1 MRKFLRFFRIHR
13 LRIVEQVVVVA
24 IFSLIIPLIVTGIIV
39 NNINRQALARE
50 LRNTALIIAKNVDRN
65 IYDMFKSDDAK
76 IKEIALS
83 IKYLPNKAMIDKYLS
98 DYVKTTE
105 IFSDL
110 HIERVNPHNLPDY
123 ISESGHLNP
132 SSGSITV
139 SEKLD
144 KNHYLIGIM
153 NKEYL
158 HNQIFKGI
166 NEPIREIF
174 VISEKGKLVSSINY
188 NEKDFQ
194 TIYPLIPPN
203 MENGTTASIGKN
215 HNQPIICTKMK
226 SMDVTIIVN
235 TTTEI
240 MERTIYF
247 SAWQILTAM
256 IVSAIASLLF
266 ISMYLSY
273 LYLNIRQLFKGI
285 NALTK
290 GNYSRKIRLLKN
302 ILTPYELVYLANEF
316 NKAADEINDAYS
328 KLAKQ
333 KEELEI
339 LDNFRSNLIDT
350 VSHEF
355 RTPLT
360 SIKGYS
366 SRLMRT
372 DITIDKAT
380 WNKSLKVIKQQ
391 TERLSRMIE
400 DLLVIPDIEGAHL
413 NMTFESINL
422 AESLE
427 LSLISVKNIENREV
441 INNVAEKN
449 IHICADKD
457 RFEQVLI
464 NIIENANKYGMEDTP
479 LVIDAVKVNGK
490 VTIILKNYAPYIDK
504 QTVKKL
510 FEKFVRLDD
519 KTTRT
524 TRGTGLGL
532 FIVKG
537 LLSAMGG
544 TIFIKSTPANEF
556 FTYITLPS
564 EEE

>member
-1 MRKFLRFFRIHR
+1 VRKFSRIFRIHR
-13 LRIVEQVVVVA
+13 LKIVEQVVVVA

-83 IKYLPNKAMIDKYLS
+83 IKYLPNREMIDKYLS

-110 HIERVNPHNLPDY
+110 HIEKVNPHNLPDY
-123 ISESGHLNP
+123 ITESGHLNP
-132 SSGSITV
+132 SSGTITV

-144 KNHYLIGIM
+144 RNHYLIGVM

-174 VISEKGKLVSSINY
+174 VLSEKGKLVSSINY

-194 TIYPLIPPN
+194 TLYALIPEN
-203 MENGTTASIGKN
+203 MENGTTESIGKN
-215 HNQPIICTKMK
+215 HNQPVICTKMK

-266 ISMYLSY
+266 ITMYLSY

-391 TERLSRMIE
+391 TERLSRMVE

-413 NMTFESINL
+413 NMTFESVNV

-441 INNVAEKN
+441 INNVADKN
-449 IHICADKD
+449 LHICADKD

-464 NIIENANKYGMEDTP
+464 NIIENANKYGTEDTP
-479 LVIDAVKVNGK
+479 LVIDAIKKNKK

-544 TIFIKSTPANEF
+544 TIFIKSTPNNEF

>member
-1 MRKFLRFFRIHR
+1 MRKFLRIFRIHR

-83 IKYLPNKAMIDKYLS
+83 IKYLPNRKMIDKYLN
-98 DYVKTTE
+98 DYVKSTE

-110 HIERVNPHNLPDY
+110 HIEKVNPHNLPVY
-123 ISESGHLNP
+123 ITESGHLDP
-132 SSGSITV
+132 SSGTITV

-144 KNHYLIGIM
+144 NNHYLIGIM

-158 HNQIFKGI
+158 HNQIFRGI

-174 VISEKGKLVSSINY
+174 VLSEKGKLVSSINY

-194 TIYPLIPPN
+194 SLYPLIPSN

-266 ISMYLSY
+266 ITMYLSY

-290 GNYSRKIRLLKN
+290 GNYSRRIRLLKN
-302 ILTPYELVYLANEF
+302 VLTPYELVYLSNEF

-413 NMTFESINL
+413 NMPFESVNV

-441 INNVAEKN
+441 INNVAEN
-449 IHICADKD
+449 IYICADKD

-464 NIIENANKYGMEDTP
+464 NLIENANKYGLEDTP
-479 LVIDAVKVNGK
+479 LVIDAIKVNGK
-490 VTIILKNYAPYIDK
+490 VTVILKNYAPYIDK

-544 TIFIKSTPANEF
+544 TIFIKSTPNNEF
-556 FTYITLPS
+556 FTYVTLPS

>member
-1 MRKFLRFFRIHR
+1 MKRFLKIFRVHR

-24 IFSLIIPLIVTGIIV
+24 IFSLIIPLVITGIIV
-39 NNINRQALARE
+39 NNANRQSLAKE
-50 LRNTALIIAKNVDRN
+50 LRNVAMLIAKNVDQN
-65 IYDMFKSDDAK
+65 IYDTFKSDDAK
-76 IKEIALS
+76 IKEIALA
-83 IKYLPNKAMIDKYLS
+83 IKYLPNRETINRYLQN
-98 DYVKTTE
+98 YLKTNE
-105 IFSDL
+105 IFSNL
-110 HIERVNPHNLPDY
+110 HIEKVNPHNLPDY
-123 ISESGHLNP
+123 ISDSGHLDP
-132 SSGSITV
+132 ASGIITV

-144 KNHYLIGIM
+144 DTHYLIGTM

-174 VISEKGKLVSSINY
+174 VLSENGKLVSSVNY
-188 NEKDFQ
+188 NEKDFKSLF
-194 TIYPLIPPN
+194 PLIPQN

-226 SMDVTIIVN
+226 AMDVTIIVN
-235 TTTEI
+235 TTAEI
-240 MERTIYF
+240 MERTIYY
-247 SAWQILTAM
+247 SAWKILTAM
-256 IVSAIASLLF
+256 IVSAIVSLLF
-266 ISMYLSY
+266 ITMYLSY

-333 KEELEI
+333 KEELEK

-380 WNKSLKVIKQQ
+380 LNKSLKVIKQQ
-391 TERLSRMIE
+391 TERLSRMVE

-413 NMTFESINL
+413 NMTFESVNV

-427 LSLISVKNIENREV
+427 ISLISVKNIENREV
-441 INNVAEKN
+441 INNIADKN
-449 IHICADKD
+449 LYVCADKD

-464 NIIENANKYGMEDTP
+464 NIIENANKYGEEDTP
-479 LVIDAVKVNGK
+479 LTIDAEKSGNEI
-490 VTIILKNYAPYIDK
+490 TIIFKNIAPYIDEK
-504 QTVKKL
+504 TVNKL

-544 TIFIKSTPANEF
+544 TISIKSTPQNEF

>member
-1 MRKFLRFFRIHR
+1 MRKFLRVFRIHR
-13 LRIVEQVVVVA
+13 LKIVEQVVVVA
-24 IFSLIIPLIVTGIIV
+24 IFSLIIPLIVTGVIV

-83 IKYLPNKAMIDKYLS
+83 IKYLPNRKMIDKYLN
-98 DYVKTTE
+98 DYVKSTE

-110 HIERVNPHNLPDY
+110 HIEKVNPHNLPIY
-123 ISESGHLNP
+123 IAESGHLDP
-132 SSGSITV
+132 SSGTITV

-144 KNHYLIGIM
+144 NNHYLIGIM

-158 HNQIFKGI
+158 HNQIFRGI

-174 VISEKGKLVSSINY
+174 VLSEKGKLVSSMNY

-194 TIYPLIPPN
+194 SLYPLIPSN

-266 ISMYLSY
+266 ITMYLSY

-290 GNYSRKIRLLKN
+290 GNYSRRIRLLKN
-302 ILTPYELVYLANEF
+302 VLTPYELVYLSNEF

-413 NMTFESINL
+413 NMTFESVNV

-441 INNVAEKN
+441 INNVTEN
-449 IHICADKD
+449 IYICADKD

-464 NIIENANKYGMEDTP
+464 NLIENANKYGIEDTP
-479 LVIDAVKVNGK
+479 LIIDAIKVNGK
-490 VTIILKNYAPYIDK
+490 VTVILKNYAPYIDK

-544 TIFIKSTPANEF
+544 TIFIKSTPNNEF
-556 FTYITLPS
+556 FTYVTLPS

>member
-1 MRKFLRFFRIHR
+1 MRKVLRVFRIHR
-13 LRIVEQVVVVA
+13 LKIVEQVVVVA

-83 IKYLPNKAMIDKYLS
+83 IKYLPNRKMIDKYLN
-98 DYVKTTE
+98 DYVKSTE

-110 HIERVNPHNLPDY
+110 HIEKVNPHNLPIY
-123 ISESGHLNP
+123 IAESGHLDP
-132 SSGSITV
+132 SSGTITV

-144 KNHYLIGIM
+144 NNHYLIGIM

-158 HNQIFKGI
+158 HNQIFRGI

-174 VISEKGKLVSSINY
+174 VLSEKGKLVSSMNY

-194 TIYPLIPPN
+194 SLYPLIPSN

-266 ISMYLSY
+266 ITMYLSY

-290 GNYSRKIRLLKN
+290 GNYSRRIRLLKN
-302 ILTPYELVYLANEF
+302 VLTPYELVYLSNEF

-413 NMTFESINL
+413 NMTFESVNV

-441 INNVAEKN
+441 INNVTEN
-449 IHICADKD
+449 IYICADKD

-464 NIIENANKYGMEDTP
+464 NLIENANKYGLEDTP
-479 LVIDAVKVNGK
+479 LIIDAIKVNGK
-490 VTIILKNYAPYIDK
+490 VTVILKNYAPYIDK

-544 TIFIKSTPANEF
+544 TIFIKSTTNNEF
-556 FTYITLPS
+556 FTYVTLPS

>member
-1 MRKFLRFFRIHR
+1 MRKVLRVFRIHR
-13 LRIVEQVVVVA
+13 LKIVEQVVVVA

-83 IKYLPNKAMIDKYLS
+83 IKYLPNRKMIDKYLN
-98 DYVKTTE
+98 DYVKSTE

-110 HIERVNPHNLPDY
+110 HIEKVNPHNLPIY
-123 ISESGHLNP
+123 IAESGHLDP
-132 SSGSITV
+132 SSGTITV

-144 KNHYLIGIM
+144 NNHYLIGIM

-158 HNQIFKGI
+158 HNQIFRGI

-174 VISEKGKLVSSINY
+174 VLSEKGKLVSSINY

-194 TIYPLIPPN
+194 SLYPLIPSN

-266 ISMYLSY
+266 ITMYLSY

-290 GNYSRKIRLLKN
+290 GNYSRRIRLLKN
-302 ILTPYELVYLANEF
+302 VLTPYKLVYLSNEF

-413 NMTFESINL
+413 NMTFESVNV

-441 INNVAEKN
+441 INNVTEN
-449 IHICADKD
+449 IYICADKD

-464 NIIENANKYGMEDTP
+464 NLIENANKYGLEDTP
-479 LVIDAVKVNGK
+479 LIIDAIKVNGK
-490 VTIILKNYAPYIDK
+490 VTVILKNYAPYIDK

-544 TIFIKSTPANEF
+544 TIFIKSTPNNEF
-556 FTYITLPS
+556 FTYVTLPS

>member
-1 MRKFLRFFRIHR
+1 MRKFLRIFRIHR

-83 IKYLPNKAMIDKYLS
+83 IKYLPNRKMIDKYLN
-98 DYVKTTE
+98 DYVKSTE

-110 HIERVNPHNLPDY
+110 HIEKVNPHNLPVY
-123 ISESGHLNP
+123 ITESGHLDP
-132 SSGSITV
+132 SSGTITV

-144 KNHYLIGIM
+144 NNHYLIGIM

-158 HNQIFKGI
+158 HNQIFRGI

-174 VISEKGKLVSSINY
+174 VLSEKGKLVSSINY

-194 TIYPLIPPN
+194 SLYPLIPSN

-266 ISMYLSY
+266 ITMYLSY

-290 GNYSRKIRLLKN
+290 GNYSRRIRLLKN
-302 ILTPYELVYLANEF
+302 VLTPYELVYLSNEF

-413 NMTFESINL
+413 NMTFESVNV

-441 INNVAEKN
+441 INNVAEN
-449 IHICADKD
+449 IYICADKD

-464 NIIENANKYGMEDTP
+464 NLIENANKYGLEDTP
-479 LVIDAVKVNGK
+479 LVIDAIKVNGK
-490 VTIILKNYAPYIDK
+490 VTVILKNYAPYIDK

-544 TIFIKSTPANEF
+544 TIFIKSTPNNEF
-556 FTYITLPS
+556 FTYVTLPS

>member
-1 MRKFLRFFRIHR
+1 MRKVLRVFRIHR
-13 LRIVEQVVVVA
+13 LKIVEQVVVVA

-83 IKYLPNKAMIDKYLS
+83 IKYLPNRKMIDKYLN
-98 DYVKTTE
+98 DYVKSTE

-110 HIERVNPHNLPDY
+110 HIEKVNPHNLPIY
-123 ISESGHLNP
+123 IAESGHLDP
-132 SSGSITV
+132 SSGTITV

-144 KNHYLIGIM
+144 NNHYLIGIM

-158 HNQIFKGI
+158 HNQIFRGI

-174 VISEKGKLVSSINY
+174 VLSEKGKLVSSMNY

-194 TIYPLIPPN
+194 SLYPLIPSN

-266 ISMYLSY
+266 ITMYLSY

-290 GNYSRKIRLLKN
+290 GNYSRRIRLLKN
-302 ILTPYELVYLANEF
+302 VLTPYELVYLSNEF

-413 NMTFESINL
+413 NMTFESVNVT
-422 AESLE
+422 ESLE

-441 INNVAEKN
+441 INNVTEN
-449 IHICADKD
+449 IYICADKD

-464 NIIENANKYGMEDTP
+464 NLIENANKYGLEDTP
-479 LVIDAVKVNGK
+479 LIIDAIKVNGK
-490 VTIILKNYAPYIDK
+490 VTVILKNYAPYIDK

-544 TIFIKSTPANEF
+544 TIFIKSTPNNEF
-556 FTYITLPS
+556 FTYVTLPS

>member
-1 MRKFLRFFRIHR
+1 MRKFFRFFRIHR

-83 IKYLPNKAMIDKYLS
+83 IKYLPNREMINRYLS

-105 IFSDL
+105 IFSNL
-110 HIERVNPHNLPDY
+110 HIEKVNPHNLPDY

-132 SSGSITV
+132 SSGTITV

-144 KNHYLIGIM
+144 KNHYLIGTM

-188 NEKDFQ
+188 NEKDFKSL
-194 TIYPLIPPN
+194 YPLIPAN
-203 MENGTTASIGKN
+203 MENGTVKSIGKN

-266 ISMYLSY
+266 ITMYLSY

-302 ILTPYELVYLANEF
+302 VLTPYELVYLANEF

-391 TERLSRMIE
+391 TERLSRMVE

-413 NMTFESINL
+413 NMTFESVNV

-427 LSLISVKNIENREV
+427 LSIISVKNIENREV

-449 IHICADKD
+449 LFVCADKD

-464 NIIENANKYGMEDTP
+464 NVIENANKYGTEGTP
-479 LVIDAVKVNGK
+479 LIIDAIKTDKK
-490 VTIILKNYAPYIDK
+490 VTLIFKNYSPYIDK

-544 TIFIKSTPANEF
+544 TIFIKSTPNNEF

>member
-1 MRKFLRFFRIHR
+1 MRKFSRIFRIHR
-13 LRIVEQVVVVA
+13 LKIVEQVVVVA

-83 IKYLPNKAMIDKYLS
+83 IKYLPNREMIDKYLS

-110 HIERVNPHNLPDY
+110 HIEKVNPHNLPDY
-123 ISESGHLNP
+123 ITESGHLNP
-132 SSGSITV
+132 SSGTITV

-144 KNHYLIGIM
+144 RNHYLIGVM

-174 VISEKGKLVSSINY
+174 VLSEKGKLVSSINY

-194 TIYPLIPPN
+194 TLYALIPEN
-203 MENGTTASIGKN
+203 MENGTTESIGKN
-215 HNQPIICTKMK
+215 HNQPVICTKMK

-266 ISMYLSY
+266 ITMYLSY

-413 NMTFESINL
+413 NMTFESVNV

-441 INNVAEKN
+441 INNVSDKN
-449 IHICADKD
+449 LHICADKD

-464 NIIENANKYGMEDTP
+464 NIIENANKYGTEDTP
-479 LVIDAVKVNGK
+479 LVIDAIKKNKK

-544 TIFIKSTPANEF
+544 TIFIKSTPNNEF

>member
-132 SSGSITV
+132 SSGTITV

-302 ILTPYELVYLANEF
+302 VLTPYELVYLANEF

-391 TERLSRMIE
+391 TERLSRMVE

-413 NMTFESINL
+413 NMTFESVNV

-427 LSLISVKNIENREV
+427 LSLISVKNIENRKV

-449 IHICADKD
+449 LHICADKD

-464 NIIENANKYGMEDTP
+464 NIIENANKYGTEDTP

>member
-1 MRKFLRFFRIHR
+1 MRKFSRIFRIHR
-13 LRIVEQVVVVA
+13 LKIVEQVVVVA

-83 IKYLPNKAMIDKYLS
+83 IKYLPNREMIDKYLS

-110 HIERVNPHNLPDY
+110 HIEKVNPHNLPDY
-123 ISESGHLNP
+123 ITESGHLNP
-132 SSGSITV
+132 SSGTITV

-144 KNHYLIGIM
+144 RNHYLIGVM

-166 NEPIREIF
+166 NEPIRESF
-174 VISEKGKLVSSINY
+174 VLSEKGKLVSSINY

-194 TIYPLIPPN
+194 TLYALIPEN
-203 MENGTTASIGKN
+203 MENGTTESIGKN
-215 HNQPIICTKMK
+215 HNQPVICTKMK

-266 ISMYLSY
+266 ITMYLSY

-413 NMTFESINL
+413 NMTFESVNV

-441 INNVAEKN
+441 INNVSDKN
-449 IHICADKD
+449 LHICADKD

-464 NIIENANKYGMEDTP
+464 NIIENANKYGTEDTP
-479 LVIDAVKVNGK
+479 LVIDAIKKNKK

-544 TIFIKSTPANEF
+544 TIFIKSTPNNEF

>member
-1 MRKFLRFFRIHR
+1 MRKFLRIFRIHR
-13 LRIVEQVVVVA
+13 LKIVEQVVVVA

-76 IKEIALS
+76 IKEIALY
-83 IKYLPNKAMIDKYLS
+83 IKYLPSKEMIDKYLK

-105 IFSDL
+105 IFSNL
-110 HIERVNPHNLPDY
+110 HIEKVNPHHLPDY

-132 SSGSITV
+132 TSGTITV

-144 KNHYLIGIM
+144 KNHYLVGTM

-194 TIYPLIPPN
+194 TLYPLIPAN
-203 MENGTTASIGKN
+203 MENGTIASIGKN
-215 HNQPIICTKMK
+215 HNQPVICTKMK

-266 ISMYLSY
+266 ITMYLSY

-391 TERLSRMIE
+391 TERLSRMVE

-413 NMTFESINL
+413 NMTFESVNV

-441 INNVAEKN
+441 INNVADKN
-449 IHICADKD
+449 FHICADKD

-464 NIIENANKYGMEDTP
+464 NVIENANKYGTENTP
-479 LVIDAVKVNGK
+479 LIIDAIKTKGK
-490 VTIILKNYAPYIDK
+490 VTVILKNYAPYIDK
-504 QTVKKL
+504 QTVNKL

-544 TIFIKSTPANEF
+544 TIFIKSTPQNEF

>member
-1 MRKFLRFFRIHR
+1 MRKVLRVFRIHR
-13 LRIVEQVVVVA
+13 LKIVEQVVVVA

-83 IKYLPNKAMIDKYLS
+83 IKYLPNRKMIDKYLN
-98 DYVKTTE
+98 DYVKSTE

-110 HIERVNPHNLPDY
+110 HIEKVNPHNLPIY
-123 ISESGHLNP
+123 IAESGHLDP
-132 SSGSITV
+132 SSGTITV

-144 KNHYLIGIM
+144 NNHYLIGIM

-158 HNQIFKGI
+158 HNQIFRGI

-174 VISEKGKLVSSINY
+174 VLSEKGKLVSSMNY

-194 TIYPLIPPN
+194 SLYPLIPSN

-266 ISMYLSY
+266 ITMYLSY

-290 GNYSRKIRLLKN
+290 GNYSRRIRLLKN
-302 ILTPYELVYLANEF
+302 VLTPYELVYLSNEF

-413 NMTFESINL
+413 NMTFESVNV

-441 INNVAEKN
+441 INNVTEN
-449 IHICADKD
+449 IYICADKD

-464 NIIENANKYGMEDTP
+464 NLIENANKYGLEDTP
-479 LVIDAVKVNGK
+479 LIIDAIKVNGK
-490 VTIILKNYAPYIDK
+490 VTVILKNYAPYIDK

-544 TIFIKSTPANEF
+544 TIFIKSTPNNEF
-556 FTYITLPS
+556 FTYVTLPS

>member
-1 MRKFLRFFRIHR
+1 MRKFLRIFRIHR
-13 LRIVEQVVVVA
+13 LKIVEQVVVVA

-83 IKYLPNKAMIDKYLS
+83 IKYLPNKQMIDKYLK
-98 DYVKTTE
+98 DYVKSTQ

-110 HIERVNPHNLPDY
+110 HIEKVNPHNLPDY
-123 ISESGHLNP
+123 IAESGHLDP
-132 SSGSITV
+132 SSGAITV

-144 KNHYLIGIM
+144 NNHYLIGIM

-158 HNQIFKGI
+158 HNQIFRGI

-174 VISEKGKLVSSINY
+174 VLSEKGKLVSSINY

-194 TIYPLIPPN
+194 SLYPLIPAN

-266 ISMYLSY
+266 ITMYLSY

-290 GNYSRKIRLLKN
+290 GNYSRRIRLLKN
-302 ILTPYELVYLANEF
+302 VLTPYELVYLANEF

-391 TERLSRMIE
+391 TERLSRMVE

-413 NMTFESINL
+413 NMTFESVNV

-441 INNVAEKN
+441 INNVAEN
-449 IHICADKD
+449 IYICADKD

-464 NIIENANKYGMEDTP
+464 NLIENANKYGLEDTP
-479 LVIDAVKVNGK
+479 LVIDAIKVNGK
-490 VTIILKNYAPYIDK
+490 VTVILKNYAPYIDK
-504 QTVKKL
+504 QTAKKL

-544 TIFIKSTPANEF
+544 TIFIKSTPNNEF
-556 FTYITLPS
+556 FTYVTLPS

>member
-1 MRKFLRFFRIHR
+1 MRKFLRVFRIHR
-13 LRIVEQVVVVA
+13 LKIVEQVVVVA

-83 IKYLPNKAMIDKYLS
+83 IKYLPNRKMIDKYLN
-98 DYVKTTE
+98 DYVKSTE

-110 HIERVNPHNLPDY
+110 HIEKVNPHNLPIY
-123 ISESGHLNP
+123 IAESGHLDP
-132 SSGSITV
+132 SSGTITV

-144 KNHYLIGIM
+144 NNHYLIGIM

-158 HNQIFKGI
+158 HNQIFRGI

-174 VISEKGKLVSSINY
+174 VLSEKGKLVSSMNY

-194 TIYPLIPPN
+194 SLYPLIPSN

-266 ISMYLSY
+266 ITMYLSY

-290 GNYSRKIRLLKN
+290 GNYSRRIRLLKN
-302 ILTPYELVYLANEF
+302 VLTPYELVYLSNEF

-413 NMTFESINL
+413 NMTFESVNV

-441 INNVAEKN
+441 INNVTEN
-449 IHICADKD
+449 IYICADKD

-464 NIIENANKYGMEDTP
+464 NLIENANKYGLEDTP
-479 LVIDAVKVNGK
+479 LIIDAIKVNGK
-490 VTIILKNYAPYIDK
+490 VTVILKNYAPYIDK

-544 TIFIKSTPANEF
+544 TIFIKSTPNNEF
-556 FTYITLPS
+556 FTYVTLPS

>member
-1 MRKFLRFFRIHR
+1 VRKFLRVFRIHR
-13 LRIVEQVVVVA
+13 LKIVEQVVVVA

-83 IKYLPNKAMIDKYLS
+83 IKYLPNRKMIDKYLN
-98 DYVKTTE
+98 DYVKSTE

-110 HIERVNPHNLPDY
+110 HIEKVNPHNLPIY
-123 ISESGHLNP
+123 IAESGHLDP
-132 SSGSITV
+132 SSGTITV

-144 KNHYLIGIM
+144 NNHYLIGIM

-158 HNQIFKGI
+158 HNQIFRGI

-174 VISEKGKLVSSINY
+174 VLSEKGKLVSSMNY

-194 TIYPLIPPN
+194 SLYPLIPSN

-266 ISMYLSY
+266 ITMYLSY

-290 GNYSRKIRLLKN
+290 GNYSRRIRLLKN
-302 ILTPYELVYLANEF
+302 VLTPYELVYLSNEF

-413 NMTFESINL
+413 NMTFESVNV

-441 INNVAEKN
+441 INNVTEN
-449 IHICADKD
+449 IYICADKD

-464 NIIENANKYGMEDTP
+464 NLIENANKYGLEDTP
-479 LVIDAVKVNGK
+479 LIIDAIKVNGK
-490 VTIILKNYAPYIDK
+490 VTVILKNYAPYIDK

-544 TIFIKSTPANEF
+544 TIFIKSTPNNEF
-556 FTYITLPS
+556 FTYVTLPS

>member
-1 MRKFLRFFRIHR
+1 MRKVLRVFRIHR
-13 LRIVEQVVVVA
+13 LKIVEQVVVVA

-83 IKYLPNKAMIDKYLS
+83 IKYLPNRKMIDKYLN
-98 DYVKTTE
+98 DYVKSTE

-110 HIERVNPHNLPDY
+110 HIEKVNPHNLPIY
-123 ISESGHLNP
+123 IAESGHLDP
-132 SSGSITV
+132 SSGTITV

-144 KNHYLIGIM
+144 NNHYLIGIM

-158 HNQIFKGI
+158 HNQIFRGI

-174 VISEKGKLVSSINY
+174 VLSEKGKLVSSMNY

-194 TIYPLIPPN
+194 SLYPLIPSN

-266 ISMYLSY
+266 ITMYLSY

-290 GNYSRKIRLLKN
+290 GNYSRRIRLLKN
-302 ILTPYELVYLANEF
+302 VLTPYELVYLSNEF

-413 NMTFESINL
+413 NMTFESVNV

-441 INNVAEKN
+441 INNVTEN
-449 IHICADKD
+449 IYICADKD

-464 NIIENANKYGMEDTP
+464 NLIENANKYGLEDTP
-479 LVIDAVKVNGK
+479 LIIDAIKVNGK
-490 VTIILKNYAPYIDK
+490 VTVILKNYAPYIDK

-544 TIFIKSTPANEF
+544 TIFIKSTPNNEF

>member
-1 MRKFLRFFRIHR
+1 MRKFFRFFRIHR

-83 IKYLPNKAMIDKYLS
+83 IKYLPNREMINRYLS

-105 IFSDL
+105 IFSNL
-110 HIERVNPHNLPDY
+110 HIEKVNPHNLPDY

-132 SSGSITV
+132 SSGTITV

-144 KNHYLIGIM
+144 KNHYLIGTM

-188 NEKDFQ
+188 NEKDFKSL
-194 TIYPLIPPN
+194 YPLIPAN
-203 MENGTTASIGKN
+203 MENGTVKSIGKN

-266 ISMYLSY
+266 ITMYLSY

-302 ILTPYELVYLANEF
+302 VLTPYELVYLANEF

-391 TERLSRMIE
+391 TERLSRMVE

-413 NMTFESINL
+413 NMTFESVNV

-427 LSLISVKNIENREV
+427 LSIISVKNIENREV

-449 IHICADKD
+449 LFVCADKD

-464 NIIENANKYGMEDTP
+464 NVIENANKYGTEDTP
-479 LVIDAVKVNGK
+479 LIIDAIKTDKK
-490 VTIILKNYAPYIDK
+490 VTLIFKNYSPYIDK

-532 FIVKG
+532 FIVIG

-544 TIFIKSTPANEF
+544 TIFIKSTPNNEF

>member
-1 MRKFLRFFRIHR
+1 MRKFFRFFRIHR

-83 IKYLPNKAMIDKYLS
+83 IKYLPNHEMINRYLS
-98 DYVKTTE
+98 DYVKTTK
-105 IFSDL
+105 IFSNL
-110 HIERVNPHNLPDY
+110 HIEKVNPHNLPDY

-132 SSGSITV
+132 SSGTITV

-144 KNHYLIGIM
+144 KNHYLIGTM

-188 NEKDFQ
+188 NEKDFKSL
-194 TIYPLIPPN
+194 YPLIPAN
-203 MENGTTASIGKN
+203 MENGTVKSIGKN

-266 ISMYLSY
+266 ITMHLSY

-302 ILTPYELVYLANEF
+302 VLTPYELVYLANEF

-391 TERLSRMIE
+391 TERLSRMVE

-413 NMTFESINL
+413 NMTFESVNV

-427 LSLISVKNIENREV
+427 LSIISVKNIENREV

-449 IHICADKD
+449 LFVCADKD

-464 NIIENANKYGMEDTP
+464 NVIENANKYGTEDTP
-479 LVIDAVKVNGK
+479 LIIDAIKTDKK
-490 VTIILKNYAPYIDK
+490 VTLIFKNYSPYIDK

-544 TIFIKSTPANEF
+544 TIFIKSTPNNEF

>member
-1 MRKFLRFFRIHR
+1 MRKLLRFFRIHR

-65 IYDMFKSDDAK
+65 IYDMFKSDDSK

-83 IKYLPNKAMIDKYLS
+83 IKYLPDRKMIDKYLN

-110 HIERVNPHNLPDY
+110 HIEKVNPHNLPDY

-132 SSGSITV
+132 SSGTITV

-188 NEKDFQ
+188 NEKDFK
-194 TIYPLIPPN
+194 TLYPLIPHN

-215 HNQPIICTKMK
+215 HNQPVICTKMK
-226 SMDVTIIVN
+226 AMDVTIIVN

-391 TERLSRMIE
+391 TERLSRMVE

-413 NMTFESINL
+413 NMTFESVNV

-449 IHICADKD
+449 LHICADKD

-464 NIIENANKYGMEDTP
+464 NVIENANKYGTENTP
-479 LVIDAVKVNGK
+479 LIIDAVKVNGK
-490 VTIILKNYAPYIDK
+490 VTIILKNYSPYIDK

-544 TIFIKSTPANEF
+544 TIFIKSTPKNEF

>member
-1 MRKFLRFFRIHR
+1 MRKILRFFRIHR

-132 SSGSITV
+132 SSGTITV
-139 SEKLD
+139 SEKLA

-188 NEKDFQ
+188 NGKDFQ
-194 TIYPLIPPN
+194 TIYPLIPSN

>member
-1 MRKFLRFFRIHR
+1 MRKVLRVFRIHR
-13 LRIVEQVVVVA
+13 LKIVEQVVVVA

-83 IKYLPNKAMIDKYLS
+83 IKYLPNRKMIDKYLN
-98 DYVKTTE
+98 DYVKSTE

-110 HIERVNPHNLPDY
+110 HIEKVNPHNLPIY
-123 ISESGHLNP
+123 IAESGHLDP
-132 SSGSITV
+132 SSGTITV

-144 KNHYLIGIM
+144 NNHYLIGIM

-158 HNQIFKGI
+158 HNQIFRGI

-174 VISEKGKLVSSINY
+174 VLSEKGKLVSSINY

-194 TIYPLIPPN
+194 SLYPLIPSN

-266 ISMYLSY
+266 ITMYLSY

-290 GNYSRKIRLLKN
+290 GNYSRRIRLLKN
-302 ILTPYELVYLANEF
+302 VLTPYELVYLSNEF

-413 NMTFESINL
+413 NMTFESVNV

-441 INNVAEKN
+441 INNVTEN
-449 IHICADKD
+449 IYICADKD

-464 NIIENANKYGMEDTP
+464 NLIENANKYGLEDTP
-479 LVIDAVKVNGK
+479 LIIDAIKINGK
-490 VTIILKNYAPYIDK
+490 VTVILKNYAPYIDK

-544 TIFIKSTPANEF
+544 TIFIKSTPNNEF
-556 FTYITLPS
+556 FTYVTLPS

>member
-1 MRKFLRFFRIHR
+1 MKKFLRIFRIHR
-13 LRIVEQVVVVA
+13 LKIVEQVVVVA

-83 IKYLPNKAMIDKYLS
+83 IKYLPNKQMIDKYLK
-98 DYVKTTE
+98 DYVKSTQ

-110 HIERVNPHNLPDY
+110 HIEKVNPHNLPVY
-123 ISESGHLNP
+123 IAESGHLDP
-132 SSGSITV
+132 SSGTITV

-144 KNHYLIGIM
+144 NNHYLIGIM

-158 HNQIFKGI
+158 HNQIFRGI

-174 VISEKGKLVSSINY
+174 VLSEKGKLVSSINY

-194 TIYPLIPPN
+194 SLYPLIPEN

-266 ISMYLSY
+266 ITMYLSY

-290 GNYSRKIRLLKN
+290 GNYSRRIRLLKN
-302 ILTPYELVYLANEF
+302 VLTPYELVYLANEF

-413 NMTFESINL
+413 NMTFESVNV

-441 INNVAEKN
+441 INNVAEN
-449 IHICADKD
+449 IYICADKD

-464 NIIENANKYGMEDTP
+464 NLIENANKYGLENTP
-479 LVIDAVKVNGK
+479 LVIDAIKVNGK
-490 VTIILKNYAPYIDK
+490 VTVILKNYAPYIDK

-544 TIFIKSTPANEF
+544 TIFIKSTPNNEF
-556 FTYITLPS
+556 FTYVTLPS

>member
-1 MRKFLRFFRIHR
+1 MRKVLRVFRIHR
-13 LRIVEQVVVVA
+13 LKIVEQVVVVA

-83 IKYLPNKAMIDKYLS
+83 IKYLPNRKMIDKYLN
-98 DYVKTTE
+98 DYVKSTE

-110 HIERVNPHNLPDY
+110 HIEKVNPHNLPIY
-123 ISESGHLNP
+123 IAESGHLDP
-132 SSGSITV
+132 SSGTITV

-144 KNHYLIGIM
+144 NNHYLIGIM

-158 HNQIFKGI
+158 HNQIFRGI

-174 VISEKGKLVSSINY
+174 VLSEKGKLVSSINY

-194 TIYPLIPPN
+194 SLYPLIPSN
-203 MENGTTASIGKN
+203 MENGTQASIGKN

-266 ISMYLSY
+266 ITMYLSY

-290 GNYSRKIRLLKN
+290 GNYSRRIRLLKN
-302 ILTPYELVYLANEF
+302 VLTPYELVYLSNEF

-413 NMTFESINL
+413 NMTFESVNV

-441 INNVAEKN
+441 INNVTEN
-449 IHICADKD
+449 IYICADKD

-464 NIIENANKYGMEDTP
+464 NLIENANKYGLEDTP
-479 LVIDAVKVNGK
+479 LIIDAIKVNGK
-490 VTIILKNYAPYIDK
+490 VTVILKNYAPYIDK

-544 TIFIKSTPANEF
+544 TIFIKSTPNNEF
-556 FTYITLPS
+556 FTYVTLPS

>member
-1 MRKFLRFFRIHR
+1 
-13 LRIVEQVVVVA
+13 
-24 IFSLIIPLIVTGIIV
+24 
-39 NNINRQALARE
+39 
-50 LRNTALIIAKNVDRN
+50 
-65 IYDMFKSDDAK
+65 MFKSDDAK

-83 IKYLPNKAMIDKYLS
+83 IKYLPNRKMIDKYLN
-98 DYVKTTE
+98 DYVKSTE

-110 HIERVNPHNLPDY
+110 HIEKVNPHNLPIY
-123 ISESGHLNP
+123 IAESGHLDP
-132 SSGSITV
+132 SSGTITV

-144 KNHYLIGIM
+144 NNHYLIGIM

-158 HNQIFKGI
+158 HNQIFRGI

-174 VISEKGKLVSSINY
+174 VLSEKGKLVSSMNY

-194 TIYPLIPPN
+194 SLYPLIPSN

-266 ISMYLSY
+266 ITMYLSY

-290 GNYSRKIRLLKN
+290 GNYSRRIRLLKN
-302 ILTPYELVYLANEF
+302 VLTPYELVYLSNEF

-413 NMTFESINL
+413 NMTFESVNV

-441 INNVAEKN
+441 INNVTEN
-449 IHICADKD
+449 IYICADKD

-464 NIIENANKYGMEDTP
+464 NLIENANKYGLEDTP
-479 LVIDAVKVNGK
+479 LIIDAIKVNGK
-490 VTIILKNYAPYIDK
+490 VTVILKNYAPYIDK

-544 TIFIKSTPANEF
+544 TIFIKSTPNNEF
-556 FTYITLPS
+556 FTYVTLPS

>member
-1 MRKFLRFFRIHR
+1 MRKILRFFRIHR

-132 SSGSITV
+132 SSGTITV

-194 TIYPLIPPN
+194 TIYPLIPSN

>member
-132 SSGSITV
+132 SSGTITV

-391 TERLSRMIE
+391 TERLSRMVE

-413 NMTFESINL
+413 NMTFESVNV

-449 IHICADKD
+449 LHICADKD

-464 NIIENANKYGMEDTP
+464 NIIENANKYGTEDTP

>member
-1 MRKFLRFFRIHR
+1 MRKVLRVFRIHR
-13 LRIVEQVVVVA
+13 LKIVEQVVVVA

-83 IKYLPNKAMIDKYLS
+83 IKYLPNRKMIDKYLN
-98 DYVKTTE
+98 DYVKSTE

-110 HIERVNPHNLPDY
+110 HIEKVNPHNLPIY
-123 ISESGHLNP
+123 IAESGHLDP
-132 SSGSITV
+132 SSGTITV

-144 KNHYLIGIM
+144 NNHYLIGIM

-158 HNQIFKGI
+158 HNQIFRGI

-174 VISEKGKLVSSINY
+174 VLSEKGKLVSSINY

-194 TIYPLIPPN
+194 SLYPLIPSN

-266 ISMYLSY
+266 ITMYLSY

-290 GNYSRKIRLLKN
+290 GNYSRRIRLLKN
-302 ILTPYELVYLANEF
+302 VLTPYELVYLSNEF

-413 NMTFESINL
+413 NMTFESVNV

-441 INNVAEKN
+441 INNVTEN
-449 IHICADKD
+449 IYICADKD

-464 NIIENANKYGMEDTP
+464 NLIENANKYGLEDTP
-479 LVIDAVKVNGK
+479 LIIDAIKVNGK
-490 VTIILKNYAPYIDK
+490 VTVILKNYAPYIDK

-544 TIFIKSTPANEF
+544 TIFIKSTPNNEF

>member
-1 MRKFLRFFRIHR
+1 M
-13 LRIVEQVVVVA
+13 
-24 IFSLIIPLIVTGIIV
+24 IIPLIVTGIIV

-132 SSGSITV
+132 SSGTITV

-194 TIYPLIPPN
+194 TIYPLIPSN

>member
-1 MRKFLRFFRIHR
+1 MRKVLRVFRIHR
-13 LRIVEQVVVVA
+13 LKIVEQVVVVA

-83 IKYLPNKAMIDKYLS
+83 IKYLPNRKMIDKYLN
-98 DYVKTTE
+98 DYVKSTE

-110 HIERVNPHNLPDY
+110 HIEKVNPHNLPIY
-123 ISESGHLNP
+123 IAESGHLDP
-132 SSGSITV
+132 SSGTITV

-144 KNHYLIGIM
+144 NNHYLIGIM

-158 HNQIFKGI
+158 HNQIFRGI

-174 VISEKGKLVSSINY
+174 VLSEKGKLVSSINH

-194 TIYPLIPPN
+194 SLYPLIPSN

-266 ISMYLSY
+266 ITMYLSY

-290 GNYSRKIRLLKN
+290 GNYSRRIRLLKN
-302 ILTPYELVYLANEF
+302 VLTPYELVYLSNEF

-413 NMTFESINL
+413 NMTFESVNV

-441 INNVAEKN
+441 INNVTEN
-449 IHICADKD
+449 IYICADKD

-464 NIIENANKYGMEDTP
+464 NLIENANKYGLEDTP
-479 LVIDAVKVNGK
+479 LIIDAIKVNGK
-490 VTIILKNYAPYIDK
+490 VTVILKNYAPYIDK

-544 TIFIKSTPANEF
+544 TIFIKSTPNNEF
-556 FTYITLPS
+556 FTYVTLPS